1 MLLSVL
7 QRPDP
12 GSTTEQQTCWEAL
25 DLPQSRWAA
34 TELASSG
41 TVDAAPLSAGL
52 SRLCL
57 LTALATL
64 FYHFIPVSVPLLNCE
79 VLLSREPVA
88 FISVP

>member
-25 DLPQSRWAA
+25 ELPQSRWA
-34 TELASSG
+34 SSG
-41 TVDAAPLSAGL
+41 MVDAAPLSAGL